1 MSADVYGECRS
12 QPTVVT
18 DEATIRALN
27 TSADY
32 RRAWS
37 EAEEKAKA
45 PAHSYLRR
53 RHAVAIYMY
62 TGLLKPVQRHLQ
74 AAGRKGRRRKRRFDS
89 RSLHAD
95 LSEALQ
101 VLKHSQVTC
110 LHTALAAETLL
121 TPNISSRLVR
131 FSTFM
136 LGSDRKHLTQNA
148 SCFLVHTC
156 FGADVSHYSA
166 SKESSQVLI
175 PPYEVFRVVGVWRNS
190 HRCKV
195 VYRLESNPNCVY
207 DTDSSSL
214 HPISASPVDGFW
226 LMFIILCLISIPLVL
241 PLVIV
246 KVLDH
251 HKKNCCSYNLSGE

>member
-1 MSADVYGECRS
+1 MGADVYGECRS
-12 QPTVVT
+12 EPTVVS
-18 DEATIRALN
+18 DEATIQALN

-32 RRAWS
+32 RPAWNV
-37 EAEEKAKA
+37 AEEKAKA
-45 PAHSYLRR
+45 PAHSYLKW

-62 TGLLKPVQRHLQ
+62 TGLLKPVQCLLQ
-74 AAGRKGRRRKRRFDS
+74 AGGRKKKRRKRRFDS
-89 RSLHAD
+89 RSLYAD

-101 VLKHSQVTC
+101 ILKHSQVTC
-110 LHTALAAETLL
+110 LHTALVAETLL
-121 TPNISSRLVR
+121 TPNSSSRLVR

-148 SCFLVHTC
+148 SCFLIRTC
-156 FGADVSHYSA
+156 FGANVSHYSA

-175 PPYEVFRVVGVWRNS
+175 PPYEVFRVVAVQREAY
-190 HRCKV
+190 RCKV
-195 VYRLESNPNCVY
+195 VYRLESNPDCVY

-214 HPISASPVDGFW
+214 HPISASPVGGFW

-251 HKKNCCSYNLSGE
+251 HRKNCCSYNLSGE

>member
-1 MSADVYGECRS
+1 M
-12 QPTVVT
+12 VVT
-18 DEATIRALN
+18 DEATIQALN

-37 EAEEKAKA
+37 KAEEKAKA
-45 PAHSYLRR
+45 PAHSYLKR

-62 TGLLKPVQRHLQ
+62 TGLLKPVQRLLQ
-74 AAGRKGRRRKRRFDS
+74 AAGRRGKRRKRRFDS

-101 VLKHSQVTC
+101 ILKHSQVTC
-110 LHTALAAETLL
+110 LHTALAAETPL

-131 FSTFM
+131 FSNFM

-156 FGADVSHYSA
+156 FGADISHYSA

-175 PPYEVFRVVGVWRNS
+175 PPYEVFRVVGVRRNS
-190 HRCKV
+190 HRCQV
-195 VYRLESNPNCVY
+195 VYRLESNANCVY
-207 DTDSSSL
+207 DEDSSSL

>member
-1 MSADVYGECRS
+1 MGANAYGECRS
-12 QPTVVT
+12 EPLVVT
-18 DEATIRALN
+18 DEATIQALN

-45 PAHSYLRR
+45 PAHSYLTR
-53 RHAVAIYMY
+53 RHAVAIYVY
-62 TGLLKPVQRHLQ
+62 TGLLKPVQRLLQ
-74 AAGRKGRRRKRRFDS
+74 AAGRKGRRPKQRFDPG
-89 RSLHAD
+89 SLHAD

-101 VLKHSQVTC
+101 ILKHSRVMC
-110 LHTALAAETLL
+110 LHTALTAETVL
-121 TPNISSRLVR
+121 TSNISSRLVH

-136 LGSDRKHLTQNA
+136 LGSDRKRLTQNA

-175 PPYEVFRVVGVWRNS
+175 PPYEVFSVVSVQRNS

-195 VYRLESNPNCVY
+195 VYRLESNPDCVY
-207 DTDSSSL
+207 DVDSSSL
-214 HPISASPVDGFW
+214 HPISASPVNGFW
-226 LMFIILCLISIPLVL
+226 LMFMILCLICIPLVL
-241 PLVIV
+241 PVVIV

-251 HKKNCCSYNLSGE
+251 HKKKCCSYNLSGE

>member
-12 QPTVVT
+12 EPTVVT
-18 DEATIRALN
+18 DEATVQALN
-27 TSADY
+27 TSADF

-37 EAEEKAKA
+37 KAEEKAKA
-45 PAHSYLRR
+45 PVHSYLKR

-74 AAGRKGRRRKRRFDS
+74 AEGRRGKPRKRRFDS
-89 RSLHAD
+89 DSLRTD
-95 LSEALQ
+95 LSETLQ
-101 VLKHSQVTC
+101 ILKHSQVMC
-110 LHTALAAETLL
+110 LHTALAAETLSS
-121 TPNISSRLVR
+121 PNISDRLVR
-131 FSTFM
+131 FSTFT

-195 VYRLESNPNCVY
+195 AYRLESNPNCVF

-226 LMFIILCLISIPLVL
+226 LMVIILCLISIPLVL

-246 KVLDH
+246 KVLDR